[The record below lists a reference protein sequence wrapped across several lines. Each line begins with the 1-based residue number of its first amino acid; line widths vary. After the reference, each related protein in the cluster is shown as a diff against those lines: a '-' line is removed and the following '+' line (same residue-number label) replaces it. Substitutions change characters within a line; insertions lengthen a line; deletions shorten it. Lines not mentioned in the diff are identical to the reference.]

1 MVADIAAF
9 TRTTAGGS
17 TVHILKAFPEG
28 AAAATTA
35 TVVPCLKLPPP
46 LPLTT
51 VTVYVAPLV
60 LVLVLVLVL
69 ELDEDELPLLEDVDV
84 FLVPELLLFAEVD
97 VEEPPLDAYKAIT
110 DKSLVTLEKSALQEE
125 NVYPECVGAVGAVA
139 AAPGSTSTFDIWV
152 PVTPS

>member
-9 TRTTAGGS
+9 TSITAGGS
-17 TVHILKAFPEG
+17 TVHILKAFPAG

-46 LPLTT
+46 LPLTA
-51 VTVYVAPLV
+51 VTVYAAPLV
-60 LVLVLVLVL
+60 LVLVLVLEL
-69 ELDEDELPLLEDVDV
+69 ELDEDELLVLEDVDE
-84 FLVPELLLFAEVD
+84 LLAPELFVEV
-97 VEEPPLDAYKAIT
+97 VVPPLDEYSAIT
-110 DKSLVTLEKSALQEE
+110 DKSLVTFEKSALHEE

-139 AAPGSTSTFDIWV
+139 AAPGSTSTFDIFV